1 MNRRF
6 SLSVAAAAAA
16 IAAIA
21 AIAVAAPAA
30 DTPKTLSAAAPGL
43 WELTGVQGSKTPVR
57 ECLTKLATLGQYEHR
72 ARTCTAT
79 TLSDT
84 GKVMVINYSC
94 GANDFGRTSIKIVTP
109 RNLRV
114 ETQGISDGLPF
125 GYKIE
130 ARRVGECKAPGAG
143 APERGH

>member
-6 SLSVAAAAAA
+6 SVSAAAAAAA
-16 IAAIA
+16 IAVGAS
-21 AIAVAAPAA
+21 AA
-30 DTPKTLSAAAPGL
+30 DAPKTLSAASPGL
-43 WELTGVQGSKTPVR
+43 WELTGVQGAKTPVR
-57 ECLTKLATLGQYEHR
+57 ECLTNLAVLGQYEHR

-84 GKVMVINYSC
+84 GKAMVVNYTC
-94 GANDFGRTSIKIVTP
+94 GANDFGRSSIKFVTP

-130 ARRVGECKAPGAG
+130 ARRVGECKSAEQGK
-143 APERGH
+143 PERGH

>member
-6 SLSVAAAAAA
+6 LIVAATAAAAA
-16 IAAIA
+16 IAVGAS
-21 AIAVAAPAA
+21 AA
-30 DTPKTLSAAAPGL
+30 DTPKTLSGAAPGL
-43 WELTGVQGSKTPVR
+43 WELTGVEGSKTPVR
-57 ECLTKLATLGQYEHR
+57 ACLTKLSELGQYEHR

-84 GKVMVINYSC
+84 GKVMVVNYSC
-94 GANDFGRTSIKIVTP
+94 GAGDFGRTSIKLVTP

-130 ARRVGECKAPGAG
+130 ARRVGECKAPSTGAI
-143 APERGH
+143 ERGH